1 MAEFTVIH
9 GALPTSASQS
19 RAGEHDTRF
28 NTDGQQTNPVTP
40 QRGNLGIRELGAGF
54 ERAESSPEQHFSSVH
69 IADPGNNRLV
79 HEQTANR
86 TASAHIL
93 RKPAASPSVPVDQ
106 RVRSER
112 SQLGLHV
119 VRSENL
125 ANHRAA
131 QISAHVLGQQ
141 AQTHLADRLRRPHS
155 VELLRP
161 FDLTGTHP
169 PRCPQR
175 SCILPCLPGT
185 VRGAGSVQKIPGT
198 VDPQVDPHS
207 TLTLE
212 RQEQVLANGIA
223 FPQLTAADERG
234 TVGKASLG

>member
-1 MAEFTVIH
+1 MAEFTVINC
-9 GALPTSASQS
+9 ALPTSASQS

-28 NTDGQQTNPVTP
+28 NTDGQQANPVTP
-40 QRGNLGIRELGAGF
+40 QRSNFVISQLGSGF
-54 ERAESSPEQHFSSVH
+54 ERAEPSPEQHLSPVH
-69 IADPGNNRLV
+69 VADPGNNRLV
-79 HEQTANR
+79 HEQTADR

-93 RKPAASPSVPVDQ
+93 RKPAASSSVPVDQ

-131 QISAHVLGQQ
+131 QISAHALGQQ